1 MKQSKQLYSQ
11 NKIAEILGI
20 SRGTFSKWLKENSVS
35 PKQQKG
41 QRKLYDETV
50 IEQYKQSKKTSGS
63 KDSKRLTTVEL
74 LQDNL
79 KEKQQEID
87 YLKEQLEE
95 KDAQIKVK
103 DETISEF
110 GLKFAKLADQAQ
122 QLNLVDKSQL
132 IKSKQETASNEK
144 TVEKTPKNSKKEK
157 RFWQFWK

>member
-20 SRGTFSKWLKENSVS
+20 SRGTFSKWLKENGVS

-50 IEQYKQSKKTSGS
+50 IEQYKKSKKSKKSNAT

-79 KEKQQEID
+79 KEKQLEID
-87 YLKEQLEE
+87 YLKQQLKE
-95 KDAQIKVK
+95 KDVQIKAK

-122 QLNLVDKSQL
+122 QLSLADKPNL
-132 IKSKQETASNEK
+132 IE
-144 TVEKTPKNSKKEK
+144 
-157 RFWQFWK
+157 

>member
-1 MKQSKQLYSQ
+1 MKQL
-11 NKIAEILGI
+11 
-20 SRGTFSKWLKENSVS
+20 LK
-35 PKQQKG
+35 
-41 QRKLYDETV
+41 
-50 IEQYKQSKKTSGS
+50 QYKQSKKTSG
-63 KDSKRLTTVEL
+63 KQGFKKINKLLNCCKIIKGKTARNDIKRAIRKKK
-74 LQDNL
+74 N
-79 KEKQQEID
+79 
-87 YLKEQLEE
+87 
-95 KDAQIKVK
+95 AQIKVK

>member
-1 MKQSKQLYSQ
+1 M
-11 NKIAEILGI
+11 
-20 SRGTFSKWLKENSVS
+20 
-35 PKQQKG
+35 
-41 QRKLYDETV
+41 
-50 IEQYKQSKKTSGS
+50 
-63 KDSKRLTTVEL
+63 
-74 LQDNL
+74 QDNL

-122 QLNLVDKSQL
+122 QLNLVDKPQL